1 MQQLKANTMNHKQEH
16 YMYRR
21 RGGRKSLTGLWIA
34 KHIGQIRVVL
44 LIIVLAA
51 GYFGTAYLDKQSST
65 QEVMQNE
72 NN

>member
-1 MQQLKANTMNHKQEH
+1 MQQLKANTMNHRQEH
-16 YMYRR
+16 FIDRR
-21 RGGRKSLTGLWIA
+21 NGGNHSLLGLWFI

-65 QEVMQNE
+65 QEVMQSE